1 MQNKDSVY
9 DLDNQLERT
18 VEWLKYAEAKN
29 GVLLT
34 LVSALLVAFFQ
45 QDVLAVE
52 SFLGRCVCISLIIE
66 IFYLLLSFSPIL
78 SVSEPSKYK
87 WLEFIRKHLVRMK
100 RKIKWNVY
108 IILRRHFSLTPRKR
122 SSINLH
128 YYGSISE
135 IGVDLYRYLVKKHY
149 VESYIDEKYF
159 CEVTNQIKINSD
171 IAMKKMKCFRRSVKM
186 CFVTFVL
193 LILTA

>member
-1 MQNKDSVY
+1 MSDKDNKY
-9 DLDNQLERT
+9 DLDDQLERT

-45 QDVLAVE
+45 QDVLSVK
-52 SFLGRCVCISLIIE
+52 SIWGKCVCISLLIE

-78 SVSEPSKYK
+78 SVSKPFKYK
-87 WLEFIRKHLVRMK
+87 WLECVRKKMVRVK
-100 RKIKWNVY
+100 EKIKWKVY
-108 IILRRHFSLTPRKR
+108 VFLRRYLFLTPRER

-135 IGVDLYRYLVKKHY
+135 IGIDLYRHLIKKYY
-149 VESYIDEKYF
+149 VECCVDENHF
-159 CEVTNQIKINSD
+159 REVTNQIKINSD
-171 IAMKKMKCFRRSVKM
+171 IAMKKFRCFQRTVKM